1 MFEPHPARLSPPRT
15 SHKPG
20 SFAFARDSAALRGS
34 PADDQPFAS
43 PFRFFAKPLLARGA
57 FAERPTKREQREPA
71 KETASHEQVLNARK
85 MGTLESV
92 FFQLDR
98 RISMMIDIQLASQL
112 PLARSSENP

>member
-43 PFRFFAKPLLARGA
+43 PFRFFGKPLLGRCAL
-57 FAERPTKREQREPA
+57 AERPTKREQREPA
-71 KETASHEQVLNARK
+71 KETASHEQVLKAR
-85 MGTLESV
+85 GTRTTPGGPPHQHDDRHSV
-92 FFQLDR
+92 G
-98 RISMMIDIQLASQL
+98 LA
-112 PLARSSENP
+112 P

>member
-43 PFRFFAKPLLARGA
+43 PFRFFAKPLLARCA
-57 FAERPTKREQREPA
+57 LTELPTKREQREPA
-71 KETASHEQVLNARK
+71 KETASHEQVLNARIK
-85 MGTLESV
+85 MGPLESSRSTPGLPV
-92 FFQLDR
+92 LFR
-98 RISMMIDIQLASQL
+98 LAVTT
-112 PLARSSENP
+112 RHR